1 MVIKIML
8 ETPLGNSVR
17 QAIETSDEGKV
28 SPLGTPFFCAGSPH
42 QSRVQVRPAPV
53 HALCPHLCRHLCFK
67 VVFYL
72 CVFLRIEAQ

>member
-17 QAIETSDEGKV
+17 QAVETSDEEKV
-28 SPLGTPFFCAGSPH
+28 SPRGTPFFCAASAH
-42 QSRVQVRPAPV
+42 QSRVQVRPARV
-53 HALCPHLCRHLCFK
+53 HALCPHLCRCWCFK

-72 CVFLRIEAQ
+72 CVCLRIEAQ